1 MENLGILAAVLSSAL
16 GGTAVGATRYLAGTL
31 DPLTMGAVRFG
42 GGFLVLFAVALW
54 RRDRWP
60 ARPDWLGA
68 AALGLLF
75 FGLFPVLFNAALIY
89 TTAARGALA
98 LSTLPLLTMAAAAAL
113 KIEPPA
119 AHKIFGVF
127 IAMGGVA
134 IALGASLADAPPGAW
149 LGDLLMV
156 AAAFCMA
163 LYNVWSRPFVSR
175 SGPIPFAA
183 FGMGVGAACL
193 SVLSGLSGGFA
204 RLASLN
210 TSQWI
215 ASGYLAIVCGALI
228 FFLWAYALGRADPTR
243 VAVSVAVNPVT
254 ASIFGMVLLGEPVSA
269 NLIIGLLAVLLG
281 IAVASGALTWQ
292 RSEPGAPLT

>member
-1 MENLGILAAVLSSAL
+1 
-16 GGTAVGATRYLAGTL
+16 
-31 DPLTMGAVRFG
+31 MGAVRFG

-60 ARPDWLGA
+60 ARRDWFGA
-68 AALGLLF
+68 VALGLLF
-75 FGLFPVLFNAALIY
+75 FGLFPVLFNGALIY

-98 LSTLPLLTMAAAAAL
+98 LSTAPLLTMAVAAVL
-113 KIEPPA
+113 RIEPPTA
-119 AHKIFGVF
+119 YKIVGVL
-127 IAMGGVA
+127 IATGGVV

-156 AAAFCMA
+156 AAAACMA

-175 SGPIPFAA
+175 SAPIPFAA
-183 FGMGVGAACL
+183 FGMGVGAAVL
-193 SVLSGLSGGFA
+193 SAFSGLSGGFA
-204 RLASLN
+204 RLTSLN

-243 VAVSVAVNPVT
+243 VAVSIAVNPVT
-254 ASIFGMVLLGEPVSA
+254 ASIFGMVLLGEPLSE
-269 NLIIGLLAVLLG
+269 NLIIGLIAVLLG
-281 IAVASGALTWQ
+281 IAVASGALTWLDGVGQ
-292 RSEPGAPLT
+292 LRR